1 MSHPSCERTGA
12 EIMCEALIRHG
23 VEVIFGIPGGA
34 IMPFYHALPQYETDL
49 RHVLCRHE
57 QGAGHAAEGYARASG
72 RVGVCVATS
81 GPGAT
86 NLVTPIA
93 NAWMDSTPLVAITG
107 QVSSALLGSDAFQ
120 EVDFVGLTLPI
131 TKQSYL
137 VRDANDLPRVFAEAF
152 HLATSGRPGPVV
164 IDVAKDVQKSRV
176 VPNWTVRL
184 DLPGYADH
192 RLRSVDLAGLR
203 ETVDLLVAAERPLI
217 LAGYGVIQAGAHFEL
232 LAFAERTGI
241 PVATTL
247 HGLGAF
253 PQDHPLSLGM
263 AGMHGGVHVNRAIQR
278 CDLLINVGS
287 RFDDRVTGKASTFAR
302 NARIV
307 HIDIEPAEIGKTVR
321 ADVAIIADARRVL
334 AALTAATVPGCTAE
348 WLAQVRSVQTRHD
361 TSARYQRDGGT
372 IDLTPHDL
380 FAGLRRALATRDD
393 ARVVTDVG
401 QHQMWAAQLLEW
413 RRPRSQL
420 TSGGAVAMGFAVPAA
435 LGAAIACPDET
446 IWVVVGDGGFQMTN
460 QELAT
465 IAQEGIRNLKIAI
478 VNNGYLGMVR
488 QWQELFEG
496 RRYSGTRLSSPS
508 FARLAEAYG
517 IRGVTVEHRDDVD
530 AAIAAAWA
538 HSGAV
543 VIDFVVEREANV
555 FPIVPQGRAIGDMM
569 TGGSR
574 DVVSVE

>member
-1 MSHPSCERTGA
+1 
-12 EIMCEALIRHG
+12 
-23 VEVIFGIPGGA
+23 
-34 IMPFYHALPQYETDL
+34 
-49 RHVLCRHE
+49 
-57 QGAGHAAEGYARASG
+57 
-72 RVGVCVATS
+72 
-81 GPGAT
+81 
-86 NLVTPIA
+86 
-93 NAWMDSTPLVAITG
+93 
-107 QVSSALLGSDAFQ
+107 
-120 EVDFVGLTLPI
+120 
-131 TKQSYL
+131 
-137 VRDANDLPRVFAEAF
+137 
-152 HLATSGRPGPVV
+152 
-164 IDVAKDVQKSRV
+164 
-176 VPNWTVRL
+176 
-184 DLPGYADH
+184 
-192 RLRSVDLAGLR
+192 
-203 ETVDLLVAAERPLI
+203 
-217 LAGYGVIQAGAHFEL
+217 
-232 LAFAERTGI
+232 
-241 PVATTL
+241 
-247 HGLGAF
+247 
-253 PQDHPLSLGM
+253 M

-321 ADVAIIADARRVL
+321 ADVAIIGDARRVL
-334 AALTAATVPGCTAE
+334 AALTAATVPGCTPE
-348 WLAQVRSVQTRHD
+348 WLAQVRSVQVRHE
-361 TSARYQRDGGT
+361 TSARYERDGGT
-372 IDLTPHDL
+372 VDLAPHDL

-420 TSGGAVAMGFAVPAA
+420 TSGGAGTMGFAVPAA

-465 IAQEGIRNLKIAI
+465 IAQEDIRNLKIAI

-538 HSGAV
+538 HPGAV

-569 TGGSR
+569 TGGAR